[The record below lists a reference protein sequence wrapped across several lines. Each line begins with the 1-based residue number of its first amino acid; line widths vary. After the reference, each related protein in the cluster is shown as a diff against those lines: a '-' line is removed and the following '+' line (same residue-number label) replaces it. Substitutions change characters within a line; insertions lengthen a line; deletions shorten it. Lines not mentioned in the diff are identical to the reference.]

1 MSMPNLLILLLSQYS
16 STLIPSFRPVSVPG
30 TWCDVAGFFWFLM
43 AESFPTVEPKR
54 VRNDESTTQL
64 TLVQLTRFPTP
75 SQRPLLFR
83 SMPKRKCSPSR
94 FRPIVALPGTRF
106 DQLPRLLHRR
116 DLITT
121 FLQIL
126 FSYQIGDKHKF
137 ILNNKIVLKFK
148 IY

>member
-1 MSMPNLLILLLSQYS
+1 
-16 STLIPSFRPVSVPG
+16 
-30 TWCDVAGFFWFLM
+30 
-43 AESFPTVEPKR
+43 
-54 VRNDESTTQL
+54 
-64 TLVQLTRFPTP
+64 
-75 SQRPLLFR
+75 
-83 SMPKRKCSPSR
+83 MPKRKCSPSR